1 MDVCGSCFSTTGFSC
16 SETRASGDP
25 VIFREGHAWHVVS
38 SCQAGRSGVL
48 AAGWLNKSGGCRRLY
63 GVEFEEFLRG
73 QLPGLVRFAAV
84 LTADTYLA
92 QDLTQDA
99 LVRAHARWGRIGQL
113 DRPDL
118 YLRRMITNGFLSW
131 RRRWSVRSIHL
142 VADTGLLDHTTAPDP
157 AVRLA
162 EQDEVV
168 RLLATLPRR
177 QRVVLV
183 LRFYEGRSDEEIAE
197 ILGCAAGTVRSHV
210 SRALAGLR
218 ERAGVDRPI
227 GVEVYE
233 S

>member
-1 MDVCGSCFSTTGFSC
+1 VD
-16 SETRASGDP
+16 
-25 VIFREGHAWHVVS
+25 
-38 SCQAGRSGVL
+38 
-48 AAGWLNKSGGCRRLY
+48 
-63 GVEFEEFLRG
+63 FEEFLRG

-84 LTADTYLA
+84 LTADTHLA

-118 YLRRMITNGFLSW
+118 YLRQMITNGYLSW
-131 RRRWSVRSIHL
+131 RRRWSVRSIQP
-142 VADTGLLDHTTAPDP
+142 VADTGLLDRSSAPDP
-157 AVRLA
+157 AARIA
-162 EQDEVV
+162 DQDEVN
-168 RLLATLPRR
+168 RLLATVTRR

-183 LRFYEGRSDEEIAE
+183 LRFYEGRSDEEIAQ

-218 ERAGVDRPI
+218 ERAGAERPI
-227 GVEVYE
+227 SKVEYE